1 MPDDTTAAIQALI
14 QQVATLTAIVQKQDE
29 AIQGVKDHNARLLD
43 QVKDTKRAKMEGTV
57 ADTDDARL
65 NRYFEE
71 QEKKLRE
78 HKAFMAGITGAGQS
92 DAPRA
97 TGGPDIILTREQ
109 ARNRQTYQEA
119 EARAKARGV
128 QLRVA
133 PETVQSWRNNKTPIV
148 QTKTIS
154 FDDTHDGIRW
164 VRADM
169 HSGAGNVNRQMAA
182 EREGLKLRTFR
193 TVDDLPAHAR
203 QKFELMEAAANA
215 NGES

>member
-14 QQVATLTAIVQKQDE
+14 QQVATLTETVQKQDE
-29 AIQGVKDHNARLLD
+29 IIRGVKDRNDRLLD
-43 QVKDTKRAKMEGTV
+43 QKKDDKREKAEPTFLERLKQEERDKNLAAANLVRNPDGTIQL
-57 ADTDDARL
+57 ASGKIDTHNAVV
-65 NRYFEE
+65 
-71 QEKKLRE
+71 
-78 HKAFMAGITGAGQS
+78 
-92 DAPRA
+92 
-97 TGGPDIILTREQ
+97 LTREE

-128 QLRVA
+128 PLRVLSDGED
-133 PETVQSWRNNKTPIV
+133 PTWRNNKTAIV

-164 VRADM
+164 VKADM
-169 HSGAGNVNRQMAA
+169 HDGPGNVQRQLTA
-182 EREGLKLRTFR
+182 ERQGLKLRTFR
-193 TVDDLPAHAR
+193 TLDDLPAHAR

>member
-1 MPDDTTAAIQALI
+1 MPEDTTAAIKALI
-14 QQVATLTAIVQKQDE
+14 QQVASLTAIVQKQDE

-43 QVKDTKRAKMEGTV
+43 QVKDTKRAKMDGTV

-71 QEKKLRE
+71 HEKTIRE
-78 HKAFMAGITGAGQS
+78 HKAFMAGVTSTGQS

-109 ARNRQTYQEA
+109 ARHRATYQEA
-119 EARAKARGV
+119 QALATARGV

-133 PETVQSWRNNKTPIV
+133 PETVQSWRKEKSSIV
-148 QTKTIS
+148 QSKTFS
-154 FDDTHDGIRW
+154 FDDTHDGVRW

-193 TVDDLPAHAR
+193 SLDDLPAHAR

-215 NGES
+215 ES

>member
-1 MPDDTTAAIQALI
+1 MPDDTTAAIKALI
-14 QQVATLTAIVQKQDE
+14 QQVAALTAIVQKQDE

-43 QVKDTKRAKMEGTV
+43 QVKDSKRSKMDGTV

-71 QEKKLRE
+71 HEKKIRE
-78 HKAFMAGITGAGQS
+78 HKAFMAGVTGTGQS
-92 DAPRA
+92 DAPRP

-109 ARNRQTYQEA
+109 ARQRATYQEA
-119 EARAKARGV
+119 QALATARGV

-133 PETVQSWRNNKTPIV
+133 PETVQSWRKEKSPIV
-148 QTKTIS
+148 HSKTFS
-154 FDDTHDGIRW
+154 FDDTHDCVRW

-193 TVDDLPAHAR
+193 TLDDLPAHAR

-215 NGES
+215 EA

>member
-14 QQVATLTAIVQKQDE
+14 QQVASLTAIVQKQDE
-29 AIQGVKDHNARLLD
+29 VIRGVKDHNDRLLD
-43 QVKDTKRAKMEGTV
+43 QKKDDKRAKMDVTV

-71 QEKKLRE
+71 HEKKIRD
-78 HKAFMAGITGAGQS
+78 HKAFMAGVTGTGQS

-109 ARNRQTYQEA
+109 ARNRQTYVEA

-128 QLRVA
+128 PLRVA
-133 PETVQSWRNNKTPIV
+133 SDGEVQSWRNNKAPV
-148 QTKTIS
+148 MQSKTFS
-154 FDDTHDGIRW
+154 FDDTHDGVRW
-164 VRADM
+164 IKADM
-169 HSGAGNVNRQMAA
+169 HSGPGNVQRQLAA

-193 TVDDLPAHAR
+193 SIDDLPDHAR
-203 QKFELMEAAANA
+203 VQFEALEAAANG
-215 NGES
+215 NS